1 MKKERLYYL
10 MMKPFTKKFFERF
23 YKYGFL
29 LLLLLVVS
37 GMIYLAIKY
46 PREYQ
51 DYDINTPPYYSPYPL
66 TDSCI
71 TNPEWCYHA
80 RATVIQHEVSTLRKF

>member
-1 MKKERLYYL
+1 MRKERLYFL
-10 MMKPFTKKFFERF
+10 LMKPFTRELLLKF

-29 LLLLLVVS
+29 LLLISLVS
-37 GMIYLAIKY
+37 GMIYLTIKY

-51 DYDINTPPYYSPYPL
+51 DYDINTPHPLTERL

-71 TNPEWCYHA
+71 TNPEWCYQNT